1 MFDFS
6 VPKNLLKNAI
16 FETNFKFKIKF
27 YDQIDEVAM
36 GSPSGSLLTKFL
48 LFGMEILKYILL

>member
-6 VPKNLLKNAI
+6 VPKNLLKNTI

-27 YDQIDEVAM
+27 YDQIDGVAM
-36 GSPSGSLLTKFL
+36 GSPLGSLLTKFL
-48 LFGMEILKYILL
+48 LFGMEILEYILL